1 MKKHVEL
8 WAMNVFDEWRLFR
21 DFDTRKSIVDISK
34 NEGSIKD
41 LVDMLSSLFCKLQ
54 KKMVAYILQ
63 LDTILYDF
71 LNVFIIGGFFFPSC
85 VFLAFV
91 LSFKVLSLRFRFYVF
106 IYSLWFLLPS
116 YLCFYK
122 LCYVMFFFF
131 FFVIRFKVFA

>member
-71 LNVFIIGGFFFPSC
+71 LNVFIIGGFFFS
-85 VFLAFV
+85 
-91 LSFKVLSLRFRFYVF
+91 
-106 IYSLWFLLPS
+106 
-116 YLCFYK
+116 
-122 LCYVMFFFF
+122 
-131 FFVIRFKVFA
+131 